1 MSAEDKVEKAFNDTF
16 DNAKQ
21 LVIKKTEESA
31 FGLSVGQLV
40 LSVAY
45 YYGKTSPTFLVG
57 TQAAPTGEITNEAEI
72 KLSNFSKFKSASWH
86 YLGWFAKFL
95 CAVIYLGIFVA
106 IGGLSIYSSKEDAKS
121 KDARTQL
128 KVCFSI
134 ISAFIALSLFVIV
147 IISRSTM
154 ESGSPAAWFLI
165 YLSFALVGTTAVMNF
180 YDRDNYVFSALNMDS

>member
-1 MSAEDKVEKAFNDTF
+1 MSTTDKVEKAFNDTF

-21 LVIKKTEESA
+21 LAIKKTEESA

-57 TQAAPTGEITNEAEI
+57 TQAAPTKDTTNTTEI
-72 KLSNFSKFKSASWH
+72 KLSSKIKSASWH
-86 YLGWFAKFL
+86 FLGWFAKFL

-154 ESGSPAAWFLI
+154 KSESPAAWFLI

-180 YDRDNYVFSALNMDS
+180 YDRDNYVFSTLNMDS

>member
-1 MSAEDKVEKAFNDTF
+1 MSSGRSGEIPLSDPSSTSTKDKVEKAFNDTF
-16 DNAKQ
+16 DKAKQ

-45 YYGKTSPTFLVG
+45 YYIKTSETFLKG
-57 TQAAPTGEITNEAEI
+57 T
-72 KLSNFSKFKSASWH
+72 FKSSSWH

-147 IISRSTM
+147 FISRNNM
-154 ESGSPAAWFLI
+154 ESGSIAAWFLI

>member
-1 MSAEDKVEKAFNDTF
+1 MSATDKVEKAFNDTF

-21 LVIKKTEESA
+21 LAIKKTEESA

-45 YYGKTSPTFLVG
+45 YYAKISPTFMVR
-57 TQAAPTGEITNEAEI
+57 TKAASTDTAEI
-72 KLSNFSKFKSASWH
+72 KLSRFSKIKSASWH
-86 YLGWFAKFL
+86 FLGWFAKFL
-95 CAVIYLGIFVA
+95 CAVIYLGIFLA

-134 ISAFIALSLFVIV
+134 ISAFIALSLFFIV

-154 ESGSPAAWFLI
+154 KSESPAAWFLI